1 MGGGRVIIRVK
12 HAGQFTVTR
21 NQTVRDSRLSFRAT
35 GVLIYLLSLTDD
47 ATTDAEA
54 LSKVKKEGEKAV
66 RTALRELETAGYL
79 TRERKQ
85 IERGRWVTEVTI
97 RERPESPQDSP
108 AAGYRRSVHGRPENR
123 RSKGRSTKES
133 AAVSRAAAAPS
144 GRCSVC
150 VEKATLATLGGTWL
164 CDYHFHLNAK
174 HADPWAAS

>member
-1 MGGGRVIIRVK
+1 MIIRVK
-12 HAGQFTVTR
+12 HAAQFTVAR
-21 NQTVRDSRLSFRAT
+21 NKTLRDSRLSFRAT
-35 GVLIYLLSLTDD
+35 GLLVYLLSLTDD
-47 ATTDAEA
+47 ATTNARKLA
-54 LSKVKKEGEKAV
+54 KVKPEGEYAIL
-66 RTALRELETAGYL
+66 TALAELEKAGYL
-79 TRERKQ
+79 TREKRQ

-97 RERPESPQDSP
+97 REQSETPEASPKRSHR
-108 AAGYRRSVHGRPENR
+108 GSVHRVSDHRVP
-123 RSKGRSTKES
+123 KGRSTKES